1 MHESNLDRWAHVLP
15 KLKKE
20 KFYIVHHPALQQ
32 VAPHSHLFFELTYI
46 LSGTV
51 KHTIDEKTSILNAGD
66 YFLVDY
72 GSVHS
77 YHTQTDSSFAN
88 LDCLFLPELL
98 DPSLKGNECLH
109 DVFEHYLLHFNMQ
122 ALAQNPTQMVFHDND
137 GKIKKLL
144 VMIQNEAQEHA
155 PGYTEMIRCY
165 LIEILLLT
173 VRRIRNA
180 SVASETHTIAEILIN
195 YISEHYMDEISL
207 TKLSAQ
213 MNYSLPHVS
222 KCFKEEK
229 GVSFIKYLQNYRI
242 KQASRLLLSTKKSL
256 PEIADL
262 VGYHDVKFFS
272 EIFKSTTGLPPAK
285 FRKTYR

>member
-1 MHESNLDRWAHVLP
+1 VHKRNSSRWAHILP
-15 KLKKE
+15 ELNKD
-20 KFYIVHHPALQQ
+20 KFYIVHHPALQS
-32 VAPHSHLFFELTYI
+32 VTPHSHLFFELTYV

-51 KHTIDEKTSILNAGD
+51 KHNIDGKTSLLNAGD

-77 YHTQTDSSFAN
+77 YCTQTGNSFSN
-88 LDCLFLPELL
+88 LDCLFLPEFL
-98 DPSLKGNECLH
+98 DPALKGNESLH

-122 ALAQNPTQMVFHDND
+122 TLAQNPTQMVFHDND

-144 VMIQNEAQEHA
+144 MMIQDESREHL

-165 LIEILLLT
+165 LIEILLST

-180 SVASETHTIAEILIN
+180 SVASETHTIAELLTT
-195 YISEHYMDEISL
+195 YVSEHYMDEISL
-207 TKLSAQ
+207 TRLSAQ

-229 GVSFIKYLQNYRI
+229 GMSFIRYLQNYRI
-242 KQASRLLLSTKKSL
+242 KQASRLILSTKKSL
-256 PEIADL
+256 PEIAEL

-272 EIFKSTTGLPPAK
+272 EIFKSITGLPPAT